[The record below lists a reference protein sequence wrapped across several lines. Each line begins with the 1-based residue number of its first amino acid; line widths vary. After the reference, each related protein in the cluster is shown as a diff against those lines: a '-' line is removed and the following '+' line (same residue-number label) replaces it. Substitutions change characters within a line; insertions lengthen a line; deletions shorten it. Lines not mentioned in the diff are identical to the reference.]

1 MNKLMKCIVG
11 GFLGLLVSYQAYCYA
26 ETLIT
31 SSYSERIGNKMTGVT
46 SAIYERGG
54 GTKNVKEVILFS
66 NYNFGTTTAV
76 YNDSGGSTSSDGW
89 VDVRDYN
96 DEILI
101 SVNLSALNST
111 GNTLT
116 FQGLLSDDTANI
128 IQIHQTAFTAVNT
141 TYSLPIGS
149 DKGGLKFFRTKGQ
162 ATGTEGTDT
171 CTILLSAEGRR

>member
-1 MNKLMKCIVG
+1 MKCIVG

-31 SSYSERIGNKMTGVT
+31 PSYSERIGNWMTGVT

-66 NYNFGTTTAV
+66 NYNFATDTAV
-76 YNDSGGSTSSDGW
+76 YNDSGGSATTSGW

-101 SVNLSALNST
+101 GVNLSELNST

-116 FQGLLSDDTANI
+116 FQGLLSDDTSNI
-128 IQIHQTAFTAVNT
+128 IQIYQKAFSAVNT
-141 TYSLPIGS
+141 TYSLPIGR
-149 DKGGLKFFRTKGQ
+149 DRGGLKFFRVKGQ

-171 CTILLSAEGRR
+171 CTVLLSAEGRR